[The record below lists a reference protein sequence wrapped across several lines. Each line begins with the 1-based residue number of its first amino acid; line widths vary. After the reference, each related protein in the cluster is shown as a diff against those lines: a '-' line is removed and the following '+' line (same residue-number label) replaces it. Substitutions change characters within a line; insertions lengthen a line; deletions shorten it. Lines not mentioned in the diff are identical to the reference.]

1 MDCRVLSC
9 HGYGKNTVSV
19 HDPMETC
26 RPTSGASSLLP
37 CRYPAYRKN
46 KTRMLSYDGAPKDL
60 MKMSRTLSDAG
71 YFYEGSFVHFIKLEI
86 GI

>member
-1 MDCRVLSC
+1 MDYLDGGC
-9 HGYGKNTVSV
+9 HNTVSKHV
-19 HDPMETC
+19 PMETC

-46 KTRMLSYDGAPKDL
+46 KTRMLSYDGASKDL
-60 MKMSRTLSDAG
+60 MKMARALSEAG

>member
-26 RPTSGASSLLP
+26 RPTSGASFLLP